1 MSSSE
6 SEDDFMSDK
15 FLVESAPARSTQQ
28 TYLDRRKAAQK
39 KHLESQPK
47 SLKLRE
53 EEKRRKGLET
63 SLFAGVE
70 QDANKPGESSKP
82 AVGGKAMSMMMKM
95 GWKVGEGLGK
105 KGNDAAEPTDPRTGG
120 NDAAGNDVEPDE
132 DEGGAPSHRA
142 GIGMGRKRRRSTDPL
157 EAEAPSVTKQ
167 RVEPLR
173 VSMWAGELFK
183 QLLAFLI
190 LRLIPRFLA
199 LTGKSGL
206 GTRKRSP
213 SPLLAPG
220 ELHPEKLA
228 QLTAT
233 TEDFRKRQSGVN
245 EAKKIE
251 GREWAARKA
260 LVELDEANGV
270 RVSAVYVWDL
280 ETVGLALI
288 PRA

>member
-1 MSSSE
+1 
-6 SEDDFMSDK
+6 MSDK
-15 FLVESAPARSTQQ
+15 FLVEAVPARTTQQ

-70 QDANKPGESSKP
+70 EDASKLGESSKP

-105 KGNDAAEPTDPRTGG
+105 KGDDVTEPTDPRNGG
-120 NDAAGNDVEPDE
+120 NDAAGKDVEPDE
-132 DEGGAPSHRA
+132 DEGGAPSIRA

-173 VSMWAGELFK
+173 VSMWAGKSADVFSLFWARLTSR
-183 QLLAFLI
+183 LLAS
-190 LRLIPRFLA
+190 R
-199 LTGKSGL
+199 
-206 GTRKRSP
+206 
-213 SPLLAPG
+213 
-220 ELHPEKLA
+220 
-228 QLTAT
+228 
-233 TEDFRKRQSGVN
+233 
-245 EAKKIE
+245 
-251 GREWAARKA
+251 
-260 LVELDEANGV
+260 
-270 RVSAVYVWDL
+270 
-280 ETVGLALI
+280 
-288 PRA
+288 